1 MNTHSVIL
9 PDKKAS
15 GSQTK
20 NMNISK
26 AAVLGAGTMG
36 AGIAAHL
43 ANAGIP
49 TLLLD
54 IAPRELTPEEEKK
67 GLTLDSPAVRN
78 RVVASL
84 FEASKKL
91 RPAPFMLGDNAKL
104 ISLGNFSD
112 DMPKLKDCDLVIE
125 AVVENLEIKHKVFAE
140 VEKNRKPG
148 SIVATNTSGIP
159 IKSIAEPFSDDF
171 KSHFVGV
178 HFFNPPRYMKL
189 VELIPTEW
197 TNGEMACKVSG
208 FLNQR
213 LGKGVVPAKD
223 RPNFIANRVG
233 TFGMMATV
241 HEMIAMGF
249 TPTEIDQMTGKA
261 IGHASSATF
270 RTSDLV
276 GLDVLVHVN
285 KNLYPAIP
293 DDEDREAFQIP
304 DVISQMLER
313 KLLGDKTGGG
323 FFKKSKDAEG
333 NRVILELD
341 LNTFEYKPQQKTKF
355 PSIDAA
361 KGIEDLPKRVKT
373 LVWGDDRVGEFL
385 WKTSSRISRY
395 AANRIPEIADTI
407 VEVDNALKWGFGWEI
422 GVFEAWDAIGVRESV
437 ERMRSEGQPIP
448 ANVER
453 MLEAGAE
460 NFYKTENGEKFYYDL
475 VGGEYKSMPQA
486 PGVLVLKSIKDRT
499 GVIKSNPGASLI
511 DLGDGVAC
519 IEFHSKMN
527 SIGGDTVQM
536 MNFAIDEVDKNFVG
550 LVVGNQG
557 GNFSAGAN
565 LMMLLLAAQE
575 EEWDDINMMVAAL
588 QRVIMRLR
596 YSAKPVVTAP
606 YGLTLGGGCEIS
618 MHGNRVRAAAETYMG
633 QVEVGVGLI
642 PAGCGTKEMTMRA
655 MDAAAK
661 IPDADPLAFLKK
673 TFELL
678 GMGKVATSAQEAK
691 AWGFLRDV
699 DSISMNGDRL
709 IADAKQEVLNLA
721 ASGFVPPVE
730 RTDILVLGE
739 SAQAAMKLALHMMKR
754 GGFISDHDEVIGKKL
769 ANIMSGGRIN
779 HTTHV
784 SEQYLLDLEREAFV
798 SLCGERKT
806 QERIAAMLKT
816 GKPLRN

>member
-1 MNTHSVIL
+1 
-9 PDKKAS
+9 
-15 GSQTK
+15 
-20 NMNISK
+20 MNINK

-54 IAPRELTPEEEKK
+54 IAPRELTPDEEAK
-67 GLTLDSPAVRN
+67 GLTLESPKVRN

-84 FEASKKL
+84 FEAAKKL

-112 DMPKLKDCDLVIE
+112 DMAKLKDCDLIIE

-148 SIVATNTSGIP
+148 AIIATNTSGIP

-197 TNGEMACKVSG
+197 TDGEMACKMSG

-241 HEMIAMGF
+241 HEMIGMGF
-249 TPTEIDQMTGKA
+249 TPTEIDQITGKA

-293 DDEDREAFQIP
+293 DDEDRDAFQIP
-304 DVISQMLER
+304 DVIEKMLE
-313 KLLGDKTGGG
+313 KKFLGDKTKGG
-323 FFKKSKDAEG
+323 FYKKSTDADG

-355 PSIDAA
+355 PSLDAA
-361 KGIEDLPKRVKT
+361 KGIDDLPKRVKT

-422 GVFEAWDAIGVRESV
+422 GVFESWDAIGVRESV
-437 ERMRSEGQPIP
+437 ERMKKEGQAVP
-448 ANVER
+448 ANVEK
-453 MLEAGAE
+453 MLESGAE
-460 NFYKTENGEKFYYDL
+460 TFYKNESGQKSFYDL
-475 VGGEYKSMPQA
+475 VGGEYRPMPEQ
-486 PGVLVLKSIKDRT
+486 PGVIVLKSLKERT

-519 IEFHSKMN
+519 LEFHSKMN

-536 MNFAIDEVDKNFVG
+536 MNFAIDEVEKNFKG

-575 EEWDDINMMVAAL
+575 EEWDDINTMVAGL
-588 QRVIMRLR
+588 QRSIMRLR

-618 MHGNRVRAAAETYMG
+618 MHGDRIRAAAETYMG

-661 IPDADPLAFLKK
+661 VPDADPLAFLKK

-691 AWGFLRDV
+691 SFGFLRDV

-709 IADAKQEVLNLA
+709 IADAKQEVLNLD
-721 ASGFVPPVE
+721 ASGYVQPVP

-739 SAQAAMKLALHMMKR
+739 SAQAAMKLALHMMSR
-754 GGFISDHDEVIGKKL
+754 GGFISDHDQLIGKKL
-769 ANIMSGGRIN
+769 ANIMSGGSMN
-779 HTTHV
+779 HTAYV
-784 SEQYLLDLEREAFV
+784 SEQYLIDLEREAFL

-806 QERIAAMLKT
+806 QDRIAAMLKT